1 MNGRIGTGNWW
12 NDTDRLKLEY
22 SERNLSPVSLCPP
35 QIPDYILLASLF
47 FSLFTKHLSVA
58 GVVYW
63 FLTQAS
69 ELFDSLRVNQ
79 LLIAFFILYVLVM
92 DVTGHTNYSLGRKNN
107 FTTSIQPPIS
117 VPKIYIQNMFGV
129 QHRVVF
135 AGYSSKPVCI
145 CMTCL
150 HMLLLN
156 FLV

>member
-1 MNGRIGTGNWW
+1 MNGSIGIGHWW
-12 NDTDRLKLEY
+12 NDTDRIKLEY
-22 SERNLSPVSLCPP
+22 SKRNLSPMSLCPQ
-35 QIPDYILLASLF
+35 QIPDYILLASLL
-47 FSLFTKHLSVA
+47 FSLVTKHLSVA

-69 ELFDSLRVNQ
+69 ELFDNLRGNQ
-79 LLIAFFILYVLVM
+79 LLIAFFILYVFVM
-92 DVTGHTNYSLGRKNN
+92 HITGHINYSLGRKNH
-107 FTTSIQPPIS
+107 FTTTIQPPIS
-117 VPKIYIQNMFGV
+117 LPKIYIQNIFGV

-135 AGYSSKPVCI
+135 VGYSSKPVCI